1 MRAVIAADTNSRHGS
16 VVHVIDLLRQE
27 HVNRFAI
34 NVQPGELTANAAL
47 RSTAARYRRHKA
59 APMKTRK
66 MARLTTLGFLGSI
79 ALHGAAYASL
89 GLAPKRGA
97 EGRPPASVMF
107 EVEEPA
113 PKVAEPEPE
122 PPPPPPAQEE
132 KVAVARPAAAPP
144 PPAAAPP
151 PQAAAPVDLS
161 GLTLTNGEGEGAG
174 PRWETARREEGLS
187 APLVPWPSR
196 LRWCPSLRAKPALI
210 PAAGEPGLVASRD
223 LSDRP
228 RPPALD
234 GALKAY
240 YPAEA
245 RNRAISGTASLRVR
259 IEPSGRVKT
268 ASVLNESFSGFGAA
282 CRRR

>member
-1 MRAVIAADTNSRHGS
+1 
-16 VVHVIDLLRQE
+16 
-27 HVNRFAI
+27 
-34 NVQPGELTANAAL
+34 
-47 RSTAARYRRHKA
+47 
-59 APMKTRK
+59 MKTRK

-151 PQAAAPVDLS
+151 PPQAAAPVDLS
-161 GLTLTNGEGEGAG
+161 GLTVVEHFRFGGQPDYLKLPWSKVRDFQLRQMGEAG
-174 PRWETARREEGLS
+174 YAMEVHADLPPEE
-187 APLVPWPSR
+187 
-196 LRWCPSLRAKPALI
+196 
-210 PAAGEPGLVASRD
+210 
-223 LSDRP
+223 
-228 RPPALD
+228 
-234 GALKAY
+234 
-240 YPAEA
+240 EA
-245 RNRAISGTASLRVR
+245 RVRALQKFTSPPGTLLFEVPVNWLPVRDQWIGDILRDIAAR
-259 IEPSGRVKT
+259 GRQR
-268 ASVLNESFSGFGAA
+268 A
-282 CRRR
+282 

>member
-1 MRAVIAADTNSRHGS
+1 
-16 VVHVIDLLRQE
+16 
-27 HVNRFAI
+27 
-34 NVQPGELTANAAL
+34 
-47 RSTAARYRRHKA
+47 
-59 APMKTRK
+59 MKTRK

-97 EGRPPASVMF
+97 EGRPPPSVMF

-113 PKVAEPEPE
+113 PKVSEPEPE

-161 GLTLTNGEGEGAG
+161 GLTLTNGEGEGGWAPVGDGSSRGG
-174 PRWETARREEGLS
+174 PIGPIGPKAKP
-187 APLVPWPSR
+187 APVVPVTS
-196 LRWCPSLRAKPALI
+196 AKPALI

-282 CRRR
+282 CQKALTGSVWSPPRDQSGRAVATEVRYTCRFVVE